1 MRPQKC
7 RPSISHGAFCGT
19 PLFDKERERE
29 RDEWILSLL
38 YCGEIMSSRYGG
50 LSRIGLALE
59 FRLTIRLV
67 EMNYECDIL
76 IQT

>member
-1 MRPQKC
+1 M
-7 RPSISHGAFCGT
+7 G
-19 PLFDKERERE
+19 LFAERHCSTKRERERE

-38 YCGEIMSSRYGG
+38 YRGEIMSSRYGG

>member
-1 MRPQKC
+1 MPTLYFPWGFLRNAIVRQ
-7 RPSISHGAFCGT
+7 RER
-19 PLFDKERERE
+19 ERERE

-38 YCGEIMSSRYGG
+38 YRGEIMSSRYGG